1 MSSSRTPPVG
11 WRAVAAFLAVTFGW
25 SWGFWVPQAL
35 VAEGYLDS
43 VPALP
48 ELGAFGP
55 TVAAFVLVVYAGGV
69 QGARQLAGRAVQ
81 LDYPRRWVGVA
92 LLLAPILVLASLAV
106 AVVTGTTPSFPWS
119 GNLLVLPIAFAFILV
134 LGGPIQEEFGW
145 RGYLL
150 DALQSRFGAVTSG
163 VLVGIVWA
171 VWHLPLFYIPS
182 ETIYYRNPFLGF
194 AVSITL
200 FSVLMTW
207 VYNNTNR
214 SLLPALLFHAS
225 FNWSQA
231 MFPILDSDPA
241 SLAFVAL
248 LAVSTA
254 AVVAYWGSDTLVR
267 IGGDR
272 SPS

>member
-1 MSSSRTPPVG
+1 MASRSRSTT
-11 WRAVAAFLAVTFGW
+11 WRAVAVFLLLTFGW
-25 SWGFWVPQAL
+25 SWVFWVPRAL
-35 VAEGYLDS
+35 VSEGYIESFPL
-43 VPALP
+43 LP

-55 TVAAFVLVVYAGGV
+55 TIAAFVLVVYADGL
-69 QGARQLAGRAVQ
+69 QGAKRLAGRALQ
-81 LDYPRRWVGVA
+81 LDYPKRWVGVA
-92 LLLAPILVLASLAV
+92 LLFAPVVVFASLAV
-106 AVVTGTTPSFPWS
+106 AVATDTTPSFPWA
-119 GNLLVLPIAFAFILV
+119 GNLLVLPIAFVFILL

-150 DALQSRFGAVTSG
+150 DALQERFGAVVSG
-163 VLVGIVWA
+163 VIIGLTWA
-171 VWHLPLFYIPS
+171 IWHVPLFYIPS
-182 ETIYYRNPFLGF
+182 ETIYYQNPFLGF

-200 FSVLMTW
+200 FSVLLTW

-241 SLAFVAL
+241 SLTFVAL
-248 LAVSTA
+248 LAVSTI
-254 AVVAYWGSDTLVR
+254 AVAVYWGRERLVR
-267 IGGDR
+267 GGDDI

>member
-55 TVAAFVLVVYAGGV
+55 TVAAFALVVYAGGV

-92 LLLAPILVLASLAV
+92 LSLAPILVLASLAV

-267 IGGDR
+267 IGADR